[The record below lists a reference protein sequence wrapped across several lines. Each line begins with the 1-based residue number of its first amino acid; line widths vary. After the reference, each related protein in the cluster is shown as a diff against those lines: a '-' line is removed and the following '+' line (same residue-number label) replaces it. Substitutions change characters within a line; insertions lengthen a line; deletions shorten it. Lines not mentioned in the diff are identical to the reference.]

1 MHKGSGRSSAQ
12 SHTNYRF
19 CSTPEKKEWL
29 RKLHHTVCLQ
39 KKEIQRLRD
48 KLDMRI
54 SSQGVKV
61 EDPVHND
68 LVAIMKKHSEG
79 VLTKHGEESFQ
90 GIFWSQ
96 QLKATAANNATGRRW
111 HPLIIKWCMYLHH
124 VSGVFADSDVQFSWC
139 LTGIIMKVGEDR
151 AEELLEMCI
160 DKWLTV
166 QGYSFADSIQEVF
179 KQQAKKGTAK
189 AKALLKTIQ

>member
-1 MHKGSGRSSAQ
+1 MQSVQDDPAHKATQTTGFVVHQ
-12 SHTNYRF
+12 
-19 CSTPEKKEWL
+19 KKTERL

-39 KKEIQRLRD
+39 KKVVQHLKD
-48 KLDMRI
+48 KLDMHI
-54 SSQGVKV
+54 SSQGVTV

-96 QLKATAANNATGRRW
+96 QLKATAAINASGRRW

-124 VSGVFADSDVQFSWC
+124 VSSKAYETIRNS
-139 LTGIIMKVGEDR
+139 GIITLPSSRTLRDYKHLSSTKVGFSLEADR
-151 AEELLEMCI
+151 QLVDILAQKDGLGRA
-160 DKWLTV
+160 TV
-166 QGYSFADSIQEVF
+166 
-179 KQQAKKGTAK
+179 
-189 AKALLKTIQ
+189 